1 MGVRLNRRE
10 LNGHMED
17 WLFQSPSDTSQFDT
31 CTKLFQYNLNHF
43 NTNQYMLQQILLYN
57 MKCFSFMTILT
68 WTIRQHY
75 ITCYP
80 GVKPLNLSFIWNRL
94 KFFLFL
100 MFIILNIFLLLFLV
114 SDNIEELDTSL
125 IQVNASKAEVNA
137 KEH

>member
-1 MGVRLNRRE
+1 
-10 LNGHMED
+10 
-17 WLFQSPSDTSQFDT
+17 
-31 CTKLFQYNLNHF
+31 
-43 NTNQYMLQQILLYN
+43 
-57 MKCFSFMTILT
+57 MTILT
-68 WTIRQHY
+68 RTIRLHY

-94 KFFLFL
+94 KFFLLL

-114 SDNIEELDTSL
+114 SDNMEELDTSM

>member
-1 MGVRLNRRE
+1 MGVRLNRKE

-17 WLFQSPSDTSQFDT
+17 WLFQYKVLLIQFDT

-43 NTNQYMLQQILLYN
+43 NTNQYMLRQILLYN

-68 WTIRQHY
+68 RTIRLHY

-80 GVKPLNLSFIWNRL
+80 GVKPLNLSFIWNGL
-94 KFFLFL
+94 KFLLSL

-114 SDNIEELDTSL
+114 SDNIKELDTSL